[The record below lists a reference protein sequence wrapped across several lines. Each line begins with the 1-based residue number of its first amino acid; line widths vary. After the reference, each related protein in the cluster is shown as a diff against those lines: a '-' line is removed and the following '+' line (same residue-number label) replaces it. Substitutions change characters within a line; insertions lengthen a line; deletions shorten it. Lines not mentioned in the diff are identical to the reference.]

1 MEERKTVEIVDEHG
15 INRKATIMCGID
27 VDGTDYAVYSIGRDT
42 DNDNLF
48 VSKLIKDNDGT
59 HKMVNIE
66 DNLEKTKLTDIVK
79 EMITASVNNEN
90 ERVTG
95 DITLSNGG
103 KVQIISV
110 LINKEQSI
118 NVTKTYITTVKKAVT
133 KVGNDYYKVG
143 DAKPEIE
150 SVLDGGVAVSETPA
164 EPVAPIL
171 PEAPVSEAPAPELP
185 VPEPLPEIPAEP
197 VAPILPEAPT
207 SEAPAPGM
215 PVPEPISAVP
225 LPEVPVKP
233 VAPILPEAPVSE
245 APAPEMPVPEPIP
258 AEPLPEAP
266 AEPVAP
272 ILPEAPVSEAPAP
285 EMPVPEPIPAEPL
298 PEAPA
303 EPVAPILP
311 EAPASE
317 APAPGMPVFDA
328 SGEGNLNAALNEAG
342 GSAIPVPNLEP
353 VAEFGV
359 DTPAQVPQQPSVQA
373 DAGPVLTK
381 KAGFA
386 NNKFFMVI
394 AVAFFLAACVFL
406 GYEVFR
412 YFSIVG

>member
-233 VAPILPEAPVSE
+233 VAPILPEAP
-245 APAPEMPVPEPIP
+245 
-258 AEPLPEAP
+258 
-266 AEPVAP
+266 
-272 ILPEAPVSEAPAP
+272 
-285 EMPVPEPIPAEPL
+285 
-298 PEAPA
+298 
-303 EPVAPILP
+303 
-311 EAPASE
+311 ASE

>member
-272 ILPEAPVSEAPAP
+272 ILPEAP
-285 EMPVPEPIPAEPL
+285 
-298 PEAPA
+298 
-303 EPVAPILP
+303 
-311 EAPASE
+311 ASE